1 MFVACSIVAF
11 HYAIAPALQW
21 LLAHSILRGPAASHA
36 AFGAYSFLY
45 NALWLLP
52 AYVVSLVVSNMW
64 CGRSRSCWRCWC
76 RKCVCEVHDCCV
88 PCVT

>member
-1 MFVACSIVAF
+1 MAF

-21 LLAHSILRGPAASHA
+21 LLAHSILRGPAATHA

-45 NALWLLP
+45 NTLWLLP

-64 CGRSRSCWRCWC
+64 
-76 RKCVCEVHDCCV
+76 
-88 PCVT
+88 

>member
-64 CGRSRSCWRCWC
+64 WGCCRVLACGIQLQHHGAQLHSDVRM
-76 RKCVCEVHDCCV
+76 
-88 PCVT
+88 